1 MVSRVRGKRAE
12 IWHGK
17 WDGLGTGQG
26 GRDSSDV
33 IAVMLLTVCP
43 LALSWTARGPEEN
56 IPMNASCP
64 LLLTGRHVPQ

>member
-1 MVSRVRGKRAE
+1 MENAMVLELAKAE
-12 IWHGK
+12 DIA
-17 WDGLGTGQG
+17 L
-26 GRDSSDV
+26 DV

-64 LLLTGRHVPQ
+64 LLLTGRHVPR